1 MNDVMNEAID
11 QIIINLKT
19 IGKLRMNDKL
29 YIFNGYVMIQKD
41 SFYRCFV
48 RTIYGYSREQSCQL
62 IEEIVQKSIRSSII
76 LLGIQNIVL
85 GENVMFLNYLKIL
98 IQFREAFSLCIDGL
112 NNFARTYSN
121 DLTIVSRIE
130 NLISHIN
137 NQLTLIDTKLEND
150 DYKVYVIKY
159 FPQKL
164 EQFITSSQ
172 TPLNS
177 IQNPNLYNNQLSYNS
192 KPIEI
197 PNNTIKR
204 VSKSLEN
211 QHNEENNDFIK
222 DNLSVFQS
230 VPNSYS

>member
-19 IGKLRMNDKL
+19 MGKLKMNDKL

-48 RTIYGYSREQSCQL
+48 RTLYGYCREQSCQL

-76 LLGIQNIVL
+76 LLSIQNILL

-150 DYKVYVIKY
+150 EYKVYVIKY

-177 IQNPNLYNNQLSYNS
+177 LQNPHLYNNNLTYNS

-197 PNNTIKR
+197 PNTNLKNI
-204 VSKSLEN
+204 SKSLETN
-211 QHNEENNDFIK
+211 DHNEHIDENK
-222 DNLSVFQS
+222 SVFQS
-230 VPNSYS
+230 VPNSYG